1 MASVISA
8 GAQVPYAIYGTVTV
22 NGSLYQGAK
31 VWLRDIT
38 DTGIPA
44 PVDDITVFFTN
55 ASGEYLIDLANC
67 TLAYANADTV
77 YVYCQVGDEPPK
89 RATVTVSTTTGY
101 SSQNFTFTLNLV
113 DGLKA
118 SILATGKGTL
128 YPGTIRFLND
138 GLAE

>member
-8 GAQVPYAIYGTVTV
+8 GTQVPYAIYGTVTV
-22 NGSLYQGAK
+22 DGSLYQGAK
-31 VWLRDIT
+31 VWVRDI
-38 DTGIPA
+38 DDDGVPA
-44 PVDDITVFFTN
+44 PISDITVFYTN

-77 YVYCQVGDEPPK
+77 YIFCQVGDQPPK
-89 RATVTVSTTTGY
+89 RTSITVDTTVGY
-101 SSQNFTFTLNLV
+101 TSQNFTFTLNLV

-118 SILATGKGTL
+118 SKLTTGKGTL
-128 YPGTIRFLND
+128 YPGPIRHMVD